1 MKFWKN
7 LAQVFFGI
15 IIGYVIARIMHIV
28 LAFSSIPLLVQ
39 ALSITNGESG
49 SVLGAIVSLG
59 MILAGFVVAIAIGII
74 SNFLLIAFIPI
85 PGVVSSCTSAV
96 MTLYLLLRVVL
107 AS

>member
-49 SVLGAIVSLG
+49 SVLGAVVSLG
-59 MILAGFVVAIAIGII
+59 LSWYDFGWFCR
-74 SNFLLIAFIPI
+74 SY
-85 PGVVSSCTSAV
+85 SDRD
-96 MTLYLLLRVVL
+96 Y
-107 AS
+107 